1 MNIILHNSKER
12 TEWFSPYFFC
22 NTSRDDRLVI
32 IEQVYFALVG
42 FTLINYKV
50 LLGM

>member
-1 MNIILHNSKER
+1 MLSYITARREPNGSLLI
-12 TEWFSPYFFC
+12 FC